1 MSALISGI
9 FIILFPLYGSILL
22 YRHRGGLDEPRFKSH
37 WGILYAAVR
46 VKTYLQSLFNVLAM
60 TRRWIMVGTLVVL
73 NAYPYFQVSIMT
85 FLSLLNAAYL
95 MAEAPWLVRK
105 QTNID
110 IIGEV
115 VVYVNVWTSL
125 LFEMSLTPE
134 ARNILGWLQ
143 IVNTSLVMLIGIAN
157 LVIGIPG
164 SIGHAVDAVQ
174 RAH

>member
-1 MSALISGI
+1 
-9 FIILFPLYGSILL
+9 
-22 YRHRGGLDEPRFKSH
+22 
-37 WGILYAAVR
+37 
-46 VKTYLQSLFNVLAM
+46 M
-60 TRRWIMVGTLVVL
+60 TRRWIMVGVLVVL
-73 NAYPYFQVSIMT
+73 NAYPYFQVTIMT

-125 LFEMSLTPE
+125 LFEMSITPE

-143 IVNTSLVMLIGIAN
+143 IVNTSLVMLIGITN

-164 SIGHAVDAVQ
+164 SIGHAVDAVR